1 VIIRSSLLLFVL
13 LRWSLALAQPDT
25 LFVGSGDTLF
35 AFAVVYQP
43 LQDAEQYT
51 RIGHYAHDTSKV
63 AVQLGYKRGK
73 PSGVYRAF
81 YPDGRPLIF
90 AVYGWGAL
98 HGDWTE
104 YDEFGRI
111 TVKGQY
117 RNGLRDGTWAFRKD
131 GIVGKYKEGL
141 EHGKW
146 KYYANGRLIRIEKFH
161 KGQAVQG
168 GSFQVR

>member
-1 VIIRSSLLLFVL
+1 MIIRASLLLFIL
-13 LRWSLALAQPDT
+13 LRCTAASAQPDT
-25 LFVGSGDTLF
+25 LFVASGDTLF
-35 AFAVVYQP
+35 AFPVVYEP
-43 LQDAEQYT
+43 LQDVDQYT
-51 RIGHYAHDTSKV
+51 RIGLYAHDTSKV
-63 AVQLGYKRGK
+63 AVQLAYKRGK

-90 AVYGWGAL
+90 AVYGWGSL

-111 TVKGQY
+111 AVKGQY

-131 GIVGKYKEGL
+131 GIVGKYKDGL
-141 EHGKW
+141 QHGKW

-161 KGQAVQG
+161 NGQAVQG

>member
-1 VIIRSSLLLFVL
+1 MRFSLILFNLLC
-13 LRWSLALAQPDT
+13 WASAMAQPDT
-25 LFVGSGDTLF
+25 LFVESGDTLF
-35 AFAVVYQP
+35 AFPVVYQP
-43 LQDAEQYT
+43 LQDVEQYT
-51 RIGHYAHDTSKV
+51 RIGHYMHDTSKV
-63 AVQLGYKRGK
+63 AVQLVYKRGK

-90 AVYGWGAL
+90 AVYGWGSL

-111 TVKGQY
+111 AVKGQY

-131 GIVGKYKEGL
+131 GIVGKYKDGL

-146 KYYANGRLIRIEKFH
+146 KYYANGRLIRIEKYH
-161 KGQAVQG
+161 KGQVVQG